1 MPDYETFEH
10 DVLVIGA
17 GGAGLRAAIEASVA
31 GVRVG
36 LVCKSL
42 LGKAHT
48 VMAEGGI
55 AAALANVDERDNW
68 RVHFADTM
76 RGGQYVNQWRMAE
89 LHAKEAPDRVRELE
103 AWGAVFDRTKDGRIL
118 QRHFGGH
125 KYPRLAHVGDR
136 TGLEMIRTLQDH
148 GVHQGIDVY
157 MEHTILSLL
166 KDGDRVVGA
175 FGYERERGRFKIFR
189 AKAVVLATGGIGR
202 AYKITSNSWEYT
214 GDGHALAYN
223 AGTELIDMEFVQ
235 FHPTG
240 MVWPPSVMGIL
251 VTEGVR
257 GEGGIMTNKE
267 GRRFMFDAIP
277 ENYRAQTADT
287 EEEGWRYCQGD
298 KDARRPPEL
307 LTRDHVSRCIVREI
321 KEGRGSPHGGVFL
334 DISWIK
340 QKLPNAAEH
349 IKRKLPSM
357 YHQFKQLAD
366 IDITEQPM
374 EVGPTTHYIMGG
386 VRVDP
391 DTQMTRLP
399 GLFAAGECAAG
410 INGAN
415 RLGGNSLSD
424 LLVFGKRAGEFA
436 GKFAKENQHGRI
448 ESEKIDTI
456 AREALAPFESRDR
469 GSENP
474 YAIQKDLQET
484 MQDLVGIVRD
494 ETEMREALER
504 IGKFKSRAE
513 KAAVT
518 GNREYNPG
526 WHTAID
532 LKNLLTVSEAIT
544 RAALERKE
552 SRGAQF
558 REDYPGKEERF
569 SKVNTIVSKSAN
581 AAMAVRL
588 EPLPEIPDYLKQV
601 IEENR

>member
-1 MPDYETFEH
+1 MADYETHEH

-17 GGAGLRAAIEASVA
+17 GGAGLRAAIEASAA

-68 RVHFADTM
+68 KVHFADTM

-103 AWGAVFDRTKDGRIL
+103 AWGAVFDRTADGRIL
-118 QRHFGGH
+118 QRNFGGH

-148 GVHQGIDVY
+148 GIHQGIDVH
-157 MEHTILSLL
+157 MEHTILSIL
-166 KDGDRVVGA
+166 KDGDRAIGA
-175 FGYERERGRFKIFR
+175 VGYERERGRFKIFR
-189 AKAVVLATGGIGR
+189 AKAIVLATGGIGR
-202 AYKITSNSWEYT
+202 SYKITSNSWEST
-214 GDGHALAYN
+214 GDGMVLAYE
-223 AGTELIDMEFVQ
+223 AGAELIDMEFVQ

-257 GEGGIMTNKE
+257 GEGGILTNKE
-267 GRRFMFDAIP
+267 GRRFMFDEIP
-277 ENYRAQTADT
+277 DSYRAQTADN
-287 EEEGWRYCQGD
+287 EEEGWRYCRGD
-298 KDARRPPEL
+298 KNARRPPEL
-307 LTRDHVSRCIVREI
+307 LTRDHIARCIVREI

-334 DISWIK
+334 DIAWIK
-340 QKLPNAAEH
+340 QKLPDAADY

-374 EVGPTTHYIMGG
+374 EVGPTTHYAMGG
-386 VRVDP
+386 IHVDP
-391 DTQMTRLP
+391 DTQMSRVP

-424 LLVFGKRAGEFA
+424 IVVFGKRAGEFA
-436 GKFAKENQHGRI
+436 ARFARDNKLGQINNDK
-448 ESEKIDTI
+448 SDSVS
-456 AREALAPFESRDR
+456 REALAPFDR
-469 GSENP
+469 SGGETP
-474 YAIQKDLQET
+474 YEIQGDLQEL
-484 MQDLVGIVRD
+484 MQHNVGIVR
-494 ETEMREALER
+494 TESEMQHALEQLQ
-504 IGKFKSRAE
+504 KLKDRADH
-513 KAAVT
+513 AGVV
-518 GNREYNPG
+518 GHREFNPG
-526 WHTAID
+526 WHTALD

-544 RAALERKE
+544 RAAIERKE

-558 REDYPGKEERF
+558 REDYPNKEERF
-569 SKVNTIVSKSAN
+569 AKVNTIISKSEDG
-581 AAMAVRL
+581 AMRIRL
-588 EPLPEIPDYLKQV
+588 EPLPEMPDYLKRV
-601 IEENR
+601 VEEMK